1 MKNTAGIKEMLI
13 RAVRTFFQAAVGYAA
28 ANVALINWSDQPA
41 GKKTV
46 VALFASAVA
55 CGVSAIMN
63 IPKKD
68 GDA

>member
-1 MKNTAGIKEMLI
+1 MKNTAGMKEMLI
-13 RAVRTFFQAAVGYAA
+13 RAARTFFQAAVGYAA
-28 ANVALINWSDQPA
+28 ANVALISWNDQSA
-41 GKKTV
+41 FKKTV
-46 VALFASAVA
+46 AALIASAVA

>member
-13 RAVRTFFQAAVGYAA
+13 RAARTFVQAAVGYAA
-28 ANVALINWSDQPA
+28 ANVALINWSDQSA
-41 GKKTV
+41 VKKTV